1 MAIVKKLKIIKN
13 VPKPKNTFQ
22 ATNGQEKT
30 QTLFDMIY

>member
-22 ATNGQEKT
+22 ATNGQEKNPN
-30 QTLFDMIY
+30 II